1 MKILIVEDEPATAR
15 RMQKLLQE
23 TDATIEV
30 AGITDSIESTVAW
43 LKNNLQPQLVFMDI
57 QLADGE
63 SFEIFNEVEIS
74 CPVVFTTA
82 YDKYAIE
89 AFKVN
94 SIDHLL
100 KPVEKESVEKA
111 LQKFRKLSSPA
122 TPSIDYAKLAA
133 MIQQT
138 ARPEVPKRMLVRFG
152 EHIKAVEYSQVAYFY
167 TIEKQVFC
175 TTFSGDNYPAE
186 FSLDKLSEILD
197 QDKFFR
203 VNRSFIVNYAA
214 IDKMTAWS
222 KSRVKLTLKPPT
234 TQDTVTS
241 TDRSGD
247 FKRWLTG
254 KTDTHS

>member
-23 TDATIEV
+23 ADADIQV
-30 AGITDSIESTVAW
+30 LQITDSIESTVNW
-43 LKNNLQPQLVFMDI
+43 LQQNPLPDLIFMDI

-63 SFEIFNEVEIS
+63 SFEIFTAVDVP

-94 SIDHLL
+94 SIDYLL
-100 KPVEKESVEKA
+100 KPVEKEAIDKA
-111 LQKFRKLSSPA
+111 LAKFRKIAPA
-122 TPSIDYAKLAA
+122 TAPVIDYIKLAA
-133 MIQQT
+133 LIQQPT
-138 ARPEVPKRMLVRFG
+138 RSEVPKRMLIRYG
-152 EHIKAVEYSQVAYFY
+152 DHIKAVEYSEVAYFY

-175 TTFSGDNYPAE
+175 TTFAGDNYPAE
-186 FSLDKLSEILD
+186 YSLDKLGEMLDPEI
-197 QDKFFR
+197 FFR
-203 VNRSFIVNYAA
+203 INRSFIVNYAA
-214 IDKMTAWS
+214 IDRMVSWS
-222 KSRVKLTLKPPT
+222 KSRIKLSLKPVS

-241 TDRSGD
+241 TERSGD

-254 KTDTHS
+254 RPDKK

>member
-30 AGITDSIESTVAW
+30 LAVTDSIESTVAW
-43 LKNNLQPQLVFMDI
+43 FKQNTAPDLAFMDI
-57 QLADGE
+57 QLADGV
-63 SFEIFNEVEIS
+63 SFDIFDEVEVA
-74 CPVVFTTA
+74 CPVIFTTA
-82 YDKYAIE
+82 YDKYAVD

-94 SIDHLL
+94 SIDYLL
-100 KPVEKESVEKA
+100 KPVEKDAVEKA
-111 LQKFRKLSSPA
+111 LLKYKRFHTAA
-122 TPSIDYAKLAA
+122 TPIFDYSRLAA
-133 MIQQT
+133 LIQLQ
-138 ARPEVPKRMLVRFG
+138 AKPEVLKRMVVRYG
-152 EHIKAVEYSQVAYFY
+152 DTIKAVEYNQIAYFY

-186 FSLDKLSEILD
+186 FSLDKLGTMLD
-197 QDKFFR
+197 TEMFFR

-214 IDKMTAWS
+214 IDKMTSWS

-234 TQDTVTS
+234 TLDTVTS
-241 TDRSGD
+241 TERSGD

-254 KTDTHS
+254 RSENF

>member
-15 RMQKLLQE
+15 RMQKLLLD
-23 TDATIEV
+23 TDAGIEV
-30 AGITDSIESTVAW
+30 SGITDSIESTVNW
-43 LKNNLQPQLVFMDI
+43 LRKNPPPDLIFMDI

-63 SFEIFNEVEIS
+63 SFGIFSEVEVF

-94 SIDHLL
+94 SIDYLL
-100 KPVEKESVEKA
+100 KPVEKDAVEKA
-111 LQKFRKLSSPA
+111 LAKFRKINQPA
-122 TPSIDYAKLAA
+122 IPAIDYAKLAL
-133 MIQQT
+133 MIQQPV
-138 ARPEVPKRMLVRFG
+138 RPEVPKRMLIRYG
-152 EHIKAVEYSQVAYFY
+152 DHIKAVEYSQVAYFY

-175 TTFSGDNYPAE
+175 TTFAGDNYPAE
-186 FSLDKLSEILD
+186 FSLDKLNEILD
-197 QDKFFR
+197 PEKFFR

-214 IDKMTAWS
+214 IDKMTSWS

-234 TQDTVTS
+234 SLDTVTS
-241 TDRSGD
+241 TDRSGE

-254 KTDTHS
+254 RTESQA

>member
-15 RMQKLLQE
+15 RMQKLLLD
-23 TDATIEV
+23 TDEGIEV
-30 AGITDSIESTVAW
+30 SGITDSIESTVSW
-43 LKNNLQPQLVFMDI
+43 LRKNPHPDLIFMDI

-63 SFEIFNEVEIS
+63 SFEIFREVDVL

-94 SIDHLL
+94 SIDYLL
-100 KPVEKESVEKA
+100 KPVEKDAVEKA
-111 LQKFRKLSSPA
+111 LAKFRKINTPA
-122 TPSIDYAKLAA
+122 APSIDYAKLALL
-133 MIQQT
+133 IQQPV
-138 ARPEVPKRMLVRFG
+138 RPEVPKRMLIRYG
-152 EHIKAVEYSQVAYFY
+152 DHIKAVEYSQVAYFY

-175 TTFSGDNYPAE
+175 TTFNGDNYPAE
-186 FSLDKLSEILD
+186 YSLDKLNEILD
-197 QDKFFR
+197 PEKFFR
-203 VNRSFIVNYAA
+203 VNRSFIVNYDA
-214 IDKMTAWS
+214 IDKMISWS

-234 TQDTVTS
+234 TLDTVTS

-254 KTDTHS
+254 RTESQA